1 MNAFQCFVL
10 ALKSLATSKIRALL
24 TMLGIIIGVAAVII
38 IMSLGNGVTNEVSD
52 AFDSIG
58 TNTVTVNIM
67 GRGSSRT
74 ISDDEMYE
82 MASENSSS
90 IKAIS
95 PTVNVSSSVRIGAE
109 SYSPS
114 MTGVGE
120 DYLTI
125 KSFEMSE
132 GRFINYIDIRENKMV
147 CVVGAYYN
155 SAEAFDG
162 EALGSMLKINGYN
175 FTVVGVLKNQSED
188 WEDDGSSDNTV
199 LIPYSTAAKL
209 LSRTAQ
215 ITSYTILAQNE
226 DTVAAAKLA
235 AETVLYKKFADENA
249 YTVTSMAEMLDEV
262 TGVMDILVLALA
274 LIAGISLLVAGIG
287 IMNIMLVSVA
297 ERTREIGIRKAL
309 GAKPGH
315 IKLQFVIEAGT
326 TSTIGGII
334 GIVLG
339 IIFARILGNFV
350 GMECIP
356 TASSIGIS
364 FGVSVM
370 IGVVFG
376 FLPAN
381 KAARLNPI
389 DALRND

>member
-1 MNAFQCFVL
+1 MNAFQCFIL

-24 TMLGIIIGVAAVII
+24 TMLGMIIGVAAVII

-58 TNTVTVNIM
+58 TNTITVNIM

-82 MASENSSS
+82 MASENSDS

-95 PTVNVSSSVRIGAE
+95 PTVNVSSNVRIGAE
-109 SYSPS
+109 SYSPA

-120 DYLTI
+120 DYLTV
-125 KSFEMSE
+125 KSLEMAE
-132 GRFINYIDIRENKMV
+132 GRFINYIDIKENKMV

-175 FTVVGVLKNQSED
+175 FTVVGVMKNQSD
-188 WEDDGSSDNTV
+188 AWEDDGSSDNMV
-199 LIPYSTAAKL
+199 LVPYSTAAKL
-209 LSRTAQ
+209 LSRTSQ
-215 ITSYTILAQNE
+215 ITSYTVLAQNE
-226 DTVAAAKLA
+226 DTVSAAKLA
-235 AETVLYKKFADENA
+235 IENVLYKKFSDENA
-249 YTVTSMAEMLDEV
+249 YVVISMAEKLEEV
-262 TGVMDILVLALA
+262 TGVMDTMVIALA

-326 TSTIGGII
+326 TSTIGGVI

-339 IIFARILGNFV
+339 IVFARILGNAV
-350 GMECIP
+350 GMDCTP
-356 TASSIGIS
+356 TISSIATS

-381 KAARLNPI
+381 KAATLNPI

>member
-10 ALKSLATSKIRALL
+10 ALKSLATSKVRALL
-24 TMLGIIIGVAAVII
+24 TMLGMIIGVAAVIV
-38 IMSLGNGVTNEVSD
+38 IMSLGNGVTNEVSS

-58 TNTVTVNIM
+58 TNTISVSIT
-67 GRGSSRT
+67 GRGSSRS
-74 ISDDEMYE
+74 ISPDEMYE
-82 MASENSSS
+82 MAYENSDT

-95 PTVNVSSSVRIGAE
+95 PTVSVMGNARIGSE
-109 SYSPS
+109 NYTPS
-114 MTGVGE
+114 TTGVGE

-125 KSFEMSE
+125 KSWNMSE
-132 GRFINYIDIRENKMV
+132 GRFINYIDINEAKRV

-155 SAEAFDG
+155 SSEAFDG
-162 EALGSMLKINGYN
+162 KALGSTIKINGYN
-175 FTVVGVLKNQSED
+175 FTVVGVIENQSED
-188 WEDDGSSDNTV
+188 WEDDGSSDNMILV
-199 LIPYSTAAKL
+199 PYSTASRL
-209 LSRTAQ
+209 LSRQ
-215 ITSYTILAQNE
+215 SKISSYTVLAQNE
-226 DTVAAAKLA
+226 DVVSAAKRVV
-235 AETVLYKKFADENA
+235 ENTLYKVFADENA
-249 YTVTSMAEMLDEV
+249 YTVISMAEILDTV
-262 TGVMDILVLALA
+262 TGVMDVMVGALA

-339 IIFARILGNFV
+339 IVFAGILGNSFD
-350 GMECIP
+350 MDCTP
-356 TASSIGIS
+356 TITSVAVS

-381 KAARLNPI
+381 KAAKLNPI